1 MIAEQKLTLYQKI
14 ESLPDNLLQELQ
26 DYVDGLLAKKKAK
39 KQHGKVIKEQ
49 TYEERL
55 KELEELAAKYLTEK
69 PDFENYMREFEE
81 STQDRPLPFRED

>member
-1 MIAEQKLTLYQKI
+1 MIAEKKLTLYQKI

-26 DYVDGLLAKKKAK
+26 DYVDELLAKKKVK
-39 KQHGKVIKEQ
+39 KQNGKAKKEQ

-69 PDFENYMREFEE
+69 PDFENYMKDFEE